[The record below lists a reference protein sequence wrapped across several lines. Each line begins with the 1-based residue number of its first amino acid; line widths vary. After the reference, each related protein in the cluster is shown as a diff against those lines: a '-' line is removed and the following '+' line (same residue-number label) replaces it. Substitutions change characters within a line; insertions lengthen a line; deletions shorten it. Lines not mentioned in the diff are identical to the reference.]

1 MDCLEKGMPPLPTI
15 AIVGRPNVGKS
26 SLLNRI
32 VGRRH
37 AIVDPTP
44 GVTRDRNYAEATWNG
59 RRFNVVDTGGLD
71 PDDHQPIQQ
80 AIRAQVEFA
89 LREADAILLTC
100 DSRQGL
106 YPDDRTILDLLR
118 RSCQGKPVYVVVNK
132 IDNPLDDVSLA
143 EFYALGVPRL
153 FPVSALHGHGV
164 ADLLDVVVEPFPR
177 QSSNEADQAEEGP
190 SRIAI
195 VGKPNVGKSS
205 LFNRLIG
212 QERSIVD
219 DAPGTTRDTIIV
231 SVERGGKTYRFIDT
245 AGLRRPSRQ
254 KDSVEFFSVFRTLD
268 TIRKSDLAIL
278 VLDASAGEITQ
289 QDKRIASRIIEVG
302 SGCLILWNKWDLA
315 THDERAWQR
324 LQAAT
329 RQEFPLLEFAP
340 ILSCSARTGLRVARV
355 FELIDRILAAGTAR
369 IPPDR
374 LKSIL
379 FDALTMQPP
388 PPFAGQPVRIS
399 SIQQMEGPPV
409 IFRVYTNQPEGVHFS
424 YQRYLLNRLRED
436 TPFEG
441 WPVRLVLRKK

>member
-1 MDCLEKGMPPLPTI
+1 MESLEKGMPHLPTI

-71 PDDHQPIQQ
+71 PDDTEPIQK

-89 LREADAILLTC
+89 LREADAILLAC

-106 YPDDRTILDLLR
+106 FPDDRAILDLLR
-118 RSCQGKPVYVVVNK
+118 RSCGGKPIFVVVNK
-132 IDNPLDDVSLA
+132 LDNPLDEVPLA
-143 EFYALGVPRL
+143 EFYALGVPKL
-153 FPVSALHGHGV
+153 YPVSALHGHGV

-177 QSSNEADQAEEGP
+177 ESATTAETVDDDPG
-190 SRIAI
+190 RIAI

-212 QERSIVD
+212 QDRSIVD
-219 DAPGTTRDTIIV
+219 DAPGTTRDTIVV
-231 SVERGGKTYRFIDT
+231 SVERGGKSYRFIDT

-268 TIRKSDLAIL
+268 TIRKSDLAVL

-315 THDERAWQR
+315 SHDEHTWQR
-324 LQAAT
+324 MQAAT
-329 RQEFPLLEFAP
+329 RKEFPLLEFAP
-340 ILSCSARTGLRVARV
+340 ILSCSARTGLRVNRV
-355 FELIDRILAAGTAR
+355 FDLIDQIQAAGTAR

-388 PPFAGQPVRIS
+388 PPFAGRPVRIS
-399 SIQQMEGPPV
+399 SIQQVEGPPI
-409 IFRVYTNQPEGVHFS
+409 IFRVSTDQPEGVHFS

-441 WPVRLVLRKK
+441 WPVRLVMRKK